1 MFEPI
6 WYLKDIKQDKP
17 IKVFTIFSCG
27 GGSSMGYKRA
37 GFEVIGNCEIDPR
50 MNSVYVANNHPK
62 YNYNM
67 DVREFLQKDDLPEE
81 LYNLDILDASP
92 PCSAFSSCGE
102 REDAWGKEKVF
113 REGQKAQTLDDLFF
127 VYLNVVEKLKPRCT
141 IAENVVGLVNGNA
154 KGYVNQIIKRY
165 HELGY
170 EVQLFQLNSALM
182 EVPQSRPRV
191 FFVANRMGYS
201 KLNLKFNY
209 KPIKFGDIR
218 SKEPGNEPGKDSV
231 TYKLLQIAKNS
242 DKKLADVNKRIGKKA
257 SMFNQTIVWDGDI
270 APTQTA
276 GTIPFRGCDKTFF
289 TIHDIKTVQSFPQ
302 DYNFVNNT
310 VNNAAYI
317 CGMSVP
323 PNMMA
328 HIATEIWK
336 QWLSKDK
343 EIVERCRWKR
353 EDCQLQ
359 CQSNTGRTQTKRKQ
373 SRKSKCQTP
382 SREKGIKRHS
392 KNLAGHGIEAGAST

>member
-17 IKVFTIFSCG
+17 VKVFTIFSCG

-165 HELGY
+165 RELGY

-191 FFVANRMGYS
+191 FFVANRMGYP

-231 TYKLLQIAKNS
+231 TYKLLQIAKSS

-328 HIATEIWK
+328 HIATEVWK

-343 EIVERCRWKR
+343 EIIERM
-353 EDCQLQ
+353 
-359 CQSNTGRTQTKRKQ
+359 GV
-373 SRKSKCQTP
+373 
-382 SREKGIKRHS
+382 
-392 KNLAGHGIEAGAST
+392 